1 MDQDIP
7 NQATL
12 NARRAAFVRFWKNEI
27 ANPPKVVELF
37 KTPDGLSPAWQVFF
51 DKVTAYHERQ
61 CAGKYHILMQLE
73 KRSWIMESETLCE
86 FEMLASAQNMKN
98 RASGFGWTS

>member
-12 NARRAAFVRFWKNEI
+12 NARRDAFVRFWKNEI

-73 KRSWIMESETLCE
+73 KRSWIMKSETLCE

-98 RASGFGWTS
+98 RASEFGWTS